1 MRKLYII
8 LFAAIAGLLA
18 SCDMSEEYTTY
29 PFTQFSGTS
38 ATVQEDAGSITVP
51 VVLYNASNKT
61 VSVTVQGVDG
71 TAVSGTNYSISDPA
85 SGVLTFSPGDSVQYV
100 TVSIVDNPGVYTGSL
115 DFSLSLASATE
126 NVEIYNGSTY
136 SITITDNDHPL
147 ANLFGTYT
155 VSGTSYYDGAET
167 WEATFSAVEGSVDSI
182 VVTGLG
188 PGSPINGYSY
198 VGEVS
203 DDKKTIT
210 LTPLQDSE
218 VYEYG
223 SYLIG
228 LLIFDGSNITDSGEI
243 HLVQTEE
250 GTFVCD
256 TGLSFYAFNS
266 DGSAAGIWDVLL
278 PDPAITFVKQ

>member
-29 PFTQFSGTS
+29 PFTQFSGSSTS
-38 ATVQEDAGSITVP
+38 VQEDAGSITVP
-51 VVLYNASNKT
+51 VVLCNASNKT

-100 TVSIVDNPGVYTGSL
+100 IVSIVDNPGVYTGSL
-115 DFSLSLASATE
+115 DFSLSLVSATE
-126 NVEIYNGSTY
+126 NVEIYSGSTY
-136 SITITDNDHPL
+136 KVTITDNDHPL

-198 VGEVS
+198 VGAVS

-210 LTPLQDSE
+210 LTPLVDSE

-228 LLIFDGSNITDSGEI
+228 LLIFDGSTITDSGEI
-243 HLVQTEE
+243 HLVQTED
-250 GTFVCD
+250 GTLVCD

-266 DGSAAGIWDVLL
+266 DGSAAGNWDILL
-278 PDPAITFVKQ
+278 PDPAITFVRQ

>member
-29 PFTQFSGTS
+29 PFTQFSGSSTS
-38 ATVQEDAGSITVP
+38 VQEDAGSITVP
-51 VVLYNASNKT
+51 VVLCNASNKT

-115 DFSLSLASATE
+115 DFSLSLVSATE
-126 NVEIYNGSTY
+126 NVEIYSGSTY
-136 SITITDNDHPL
+136 KVTITDNDHPL

-198 VGEVS
+198 VGAVS

-210 LTPLQDSE
+210 LTPLVDSE

-228 LLIFDGSNITDSGEI
+228 LLIFDGSTITDSGEI
-243 HLVQTEE
+243 HLVQTED
-250 GTFVCD
+250 GTLVCD

-266 DGSAAGIWDVLL
+266 DGSAAGNWDILL
-278 PDPAITFVKQ
+278 PDPAITFVRQ